1 MSSLFDQ
8 RTQYSS
14 QFSFHQIDYHNRQ
27 QQIKTQDSSQTRW
40 VVQPKGN
47 NTQALYGEFI
57 ASNILHAPE
66 MLRQLSF
73 GVGQGVGTSYPLPQP
88 GTTVTVLN
96 VGNQKYTLGAQTL
109 APKADFLY
117 TLLRAKRYPKLPL
130 PSALKPAITSAAG
143 YVSTGALSSQPNLS
157 ELQFKRE
164 PVLMPASVNAIDPF
178 TLQQQSISPISE
190 SAFINR
196 RTICS
201 VTPLSTITHQ
211 YLANR
216 HLQDSATTLSNAT
229 ANDLYLTN
237 PSTGETKRVDQPT
250 LQRQQQFKLEI
261 LTTIESHVQQALG
274 FELGRKS
281 AYPVLYSLSNAAW
294 TDPSLKAAFDLIQ
307 LVEQDPNFL
316 KLKAITD
323 KINRYLPI
331 AKKIS
336 NVFFPAQSNQL
347 SIQTFGATAN
357 LDTLSIKPNYSDE
370 ISRFNKFLPTNLQLS
385 LNQDQTRLTLGSFT
399 LATNQSF
406 AFSEP
411 FQSYVREVN
420 SYLPDNLDWTYG
432 FGTPPLLLIICK
444 GIAISTNLGLLIAD
458 AALDAAAISK
468 QHLNCASA
476 EVTIAPLT
484 TAPDTTYSVNSNPTN
499 SGGNSFLQAELFAAV
514 PKLFQLRNG
523 KLDIDRQGV
532 AVLQQ
537 KVLNVALPAG
547 LQVKLET
554 NPSGYFTNINLG
566 PLQAKRT
573 SGTSWTLEIPNPTNL
588 LGGLDVL
595 ETMGV
600 IPPSLQFLRQA
611 VPQLASIYSEH
622 KSDFVDL
629 LDGQDLIG
637 DTLDKT
643 LAKFKLDLSTG
654 IKLEQ
659 LPPELPEPVDYGPN
673 PEVVWN
679 KLTDVQ
685 QTTATA
691 AFEDDTALRTF
702 TQRPTLNGNFLPLL
716 VYAEEQL
723 TSGRNHQNNN
733 DTLVKLGRSTSGV
746 SIRDGTVPTST
757 GVNYSLLAN
766 LCANNSALSLPLSPE
781 PFAIEKVSS
790 TIPTPLTSFE
800 QTKDYQ
806 ATPPE
811 LLVIGTID
819 PQSNRDALEAQL
831 IETGLGDVATAALA
845 ALDVLFYPP
854 QLEFNLTII
863 DPDVE
868 DTAIRYVDYLPN
880 EIYTPEPKDV
890 FFDRAELDLAPIDS
904 DINLSAVDLVNVL
917 QAVGNLG
924 TKQILAGILVAT
936 IPEITPA
943 AQVAA
948 VTQARLKY
956 RLDCESLQPFDLSL
970 GQIKSSADFVNY
982 AQEFGIT
989 AAPALSYLTAPAK
1002 LLELTDQVE
1011 PRLSPALEQLLDGN
1025 LFGFFQQLIWAKT
1038 SADIYSSPLVYLAL
1052 ATNVRSYYGGP
1063 VPSSRPSREWLK
1075 EISK

>member
-14 QFSFHQIDYHNRQ
+14 QFSFHQVDYHNRQ

-66 MLRQLSF
+66 VLRQLSF

-109 APKADFLY
+109 APKPDFLY
-117 TLLRAKRYPKLPL
+117 TLIRGKKYPTLPL

-143 YVSTGALSSQPNLS
+143 YVSTGALSSQPDLT

-164 PVLMPASVNAIDPF
+164 PVLMPASVKTTDPF
-178 TLQQQSISPISE
+178 TLVEQSISPISE

-196 RTICS
+196 RTVCS
-201 VTPLSTITHQ
+201 ITPLSTITQ
-211 YLANR
+211 QFLAR
-216 HLQDSATTLSNAT
+216 QHLQDSAAVLTNAT
-229 ANDLYLTN
+229 ANDLYLIN
-237 PSTGETKRVDQPT
+237 PSTGETQRVDQPT
-250 LQRQQQFKLEI
+250 PARQQQFKLEV

-274 FELGRKS
+274 LELGRKS
-281 AYPVLYSLSNAAW
+281 AYPILYGLSKAAW
-294 TDPSLKAAFDLIQ
+294 TDPSLKAAFNLIA
-307 LVEQDPNFL
+307 LVEQDPNYL
-316 KLKAITD
+316 KVKAITD

-336 NVFFPAQSNQL
+336 NVLFPAQSNQL
-347 SIQTFGATAN
+347 SVETFGVTAN
-357 LDTLSIKPNYSDE
+357 LDTLSIKPNYSAE
-370 ISRFNKFLPTNLQLS
+370 IARFNKFLPVDLQLI
-385 LNQDQTRLTLGSFT
+385 LNSDQTRLTLGSFSLT
-399 LATNQSF
+399 TNQSF
-406 AFSEP
+406 VFSEL
-411 FQSYVREVN
+411 FQTYVHQVN
-420 SYLPDNLDWTYG
+420 SYLPDDLDWIYG
-432 FGTPPLLLIICK
+432 FGEPPLLLIICK

-476 EVTIAPLT
+476 DTTITPVT
-484 TAPDTTYSVNSNPTN
+484 TAPDTAYFTN
-499 SGGNSFLQAELFAAV
+499 TNLSSSGSNSFLQTELFAAV
-514 PKLFQLRNG
+514 PKLFQFNNG

-532 AVLQQ
+532 AGLQQ
-537 KVLNVALPAG
+537 KILNAALPAG
-547 LQVKLET
+547 LQVALET
-554 NPSGYFTNINLG
+554 NPSGYFSKINLG

-588 LGGLDVL
+588 LGGLEVL

-600 IPPSLQFLRQA
+600 IPPSLQFLREA

-622 KSDFVDL
+622 KADFVDL

-637 DTLDKT
+637 DTLNKT

-654 IKLEQ
+654 IKIEQ
-659 LPPELPEPVDYGPN
+659 LPPQLPEPTDYGPN
-673 PEVVWN
+673 PEAIWN

-702 TQRPTLNGNFLPLL
+702 TKRPTLNGNFLPLL

-723 TSGRNHQNNN
+723 TSGRNNQNTN

-757 GVNYSLLAN
+757 GVNYTLLAN
-766 LCANNSALSLPLSPE
+766 LCANNSRLELPLE
-781 PFAIEKVSS
+781 TELVVADG
-790 TIPTPLTSFE
+790 FE
-800 QTKDYQ
+800 QTKDNQ

-811 LLVIGTID
+811 VIVIGTID

-831 IETGLGDVATAALA
+831 IETGLGDTATAALA

-854 QLEFNLTII
+854 QLKFNLTIY
-863 DPDVE
+863 DPDVA
-868 DTAIRYVDYLPN
+868 DNAVRYVDYLP
-880 EIYTPEPKDV
+880 EEVYRPEPDDP
-890 FFDRAELDLAPIDS
+890 FFDQTERDLQPIDP
-904 DINLSAVDLVNVL
+904 DLNLSAVDLINVL
-917 QAVGNLG
+917 QAVGDLG
-924 TKQILAGILVAT
+924 TKQVLAGILVAA
-936 IPEITPA
+936 IPAITPST
-943 AQVAA
+943 QVAQI
-948 VTQARLKY
+948 TQARLKY
-956 RLDCESLQPFDLSL
+956 RLDCESLVPLDLSL
-970 GQIKSSADFVNY
+970 GQLKSSSDFVNY
-982 AQEFGIT
+982 AQEFGVKATPAIT
-989 AAPALSYLTAPAK
+989 YLTQPVK
-1002 LLELTDQVE
+1002 LLQLTDQVE

-1038 SADIYSSPLVYLAL
+1038 SADIYSSPLAYLAL

-1063 VPSSRPSREWLK
+1063 VSSSRPSREWLK